1 MQVGQVDLPA
11 VVDMLAH
18 LNRQRFYSGAKNQ
31 TIYFDLH
38 VRRWFDKAER
48 SMVGVRV
55 HQPERDGDVVVL
67 TLDKHHR
74 LDKLGKILHP
84 GERIRY
90 YGFYCGN
97 SFVLVFLHVIWLLLY
112 QCTAGYWVI
121 AMMESMCGSSV
132 WVDSTL

>member
-1 MQVGQVDLPA
+1 MQVGQVDLPT

-18 LNRQRFYSGAKNQ
+18 LNRQIFYSEAKNQ

-67 TLDKHHR
+67 TLVDKHHR
-74 LDKLGKILHP
+74 LDKLGSGQIIAPWGKALMLWILL
-84 GERIRY
+84 R
-90 YGFYCGN
+90 
-97 SFVLVFLHVIWLLLY
+97 
-112 QCTAGYWVI
+112 Q
-121 AMMESMCGSSV
+121 
-132 WVDSTL
+132 

>member
-18 LNRQRFYSGAKNQ
+18 LNRQIFYSGAKND
-31 TIYFDLH
+31 TTYFDLH
-38 VRRWFDKAER
+38 VRRWFDKADR

-90 YGFYCGN
+90 YGFTAAIVLSQSLYM
-97 SFVLVFLHVIWLLLY
+97 SFGCYGINVLQVI
-112 QCTAGYWVI
+112 
-121 AMMESMCGSSV
+121 GS
-132 WVDSTL
+132 LQ